1 MRNYSI
7 YYLVKLLWA
16 TFSQKRKLQAIGIVI
31 FSICASFVEI
41 ISISATLPFL
51 TALTNPESL
60 FDLPA
65 MQYFHGEFK
74 SLDLKEWLVML
85 TAFFCATTVMASI
98 TRLALLWGMTKF
110 SFYVGADISQTIFR
124 RTLYQPYAVHIARNT
139 SEVISGVSSKSS
151 HVIHGI
157 ILPTLNIITSSFI
170 LIFVL
175 AGLVAIDPIIAISVF
190 SGFALIYILIMMLAK
205 KRLAV
210 DSRLVATQSEAYL
223 KAQQDGLGGV
233 RDILIDG
240 SQEVFCKIYQ
250 DADLAF
256 RKAES
261 STMFI
266 GLSPRYLIE
275 GLGMVLMAIIAYQM
289 TTRAG
294 VEAGNA
300 IGVMPLLGVLA
311 VGSQRLLPLLQQVY
325 QSATKMRGSRDSL
338 IDTLEL
344 LKQPLPSY
352 LYAEKNVHL
361 PFERSIIFK
370 NVSFR
375 YDLSDRWILE
385 GIDIAIPKGS
395 IVGVIGETGSGKS
408 TLMDLFMG
416 LLTPTLGAI
425 VVDDVSLTE
434 SNIRGWCR
442 HISHVPQSIFLI
454 DGTISENIA
463 FGVPLNE
470 INLNKVIEC
479 AKKACIAEYIDSC
492 PKKYETRVG
501 ERGVQLSG
509 GQRQRIGIAR
519 ALYKN
524 GDVMVFDEATSAL
537 DSETE
542 KMVMDSIHS
551 LGDEIT
557 ILMVAHRLTT
567 LKNCDYILEVKNNYA
582 NLTPVKKLFVS
593 DV

>member
-1 MRNYSI
+1 MREYSI
-7 YYLVKLLWA
+7 LYLVKQLWA
-16 TFSQKRKLQAIGIVI
+16 TFSQKRKIQAIGIVI
-31 FSICASFVEI
+31 FSIFASFVEI

-51 TALTNPESL
+51 TALTDPERL
-60 FDLPA
+60 FDLPV
-65 MQYFHGEFK
+65 MHYFRAEFK
-74 SLDLKEWLVML
+74 SIDLREWLILL
-85 TAFFCATTVMASI
+85 TAFFCATIAIASV

-157 ILPTLNIITSSFI
+157 ILPALNIITSSFI
-170 LIFVL
+170 LIFVM

-190 SGFALIYILIMMLAK
+190 SGFAFIYILIMLLAK
-205 KRLAV
+205 KRLAI
-210 DSRLVATQSEAYL
+210 DSYLVATQSEAYL

-233 RDILIDG
+233 RNILIDG
-240 SQEVFCKIYQ
+240 SQEVFCKIYR

-289 TTRAG
+289 TIQAEVNGDNAVG
-294 VEAGNA
+294 VL
-300 IGVMPLLGVLA
+300 PLLGVLA

-325 QSATKMRGSRDSL
+325 QSATKMRGSKNSL

-352 LYAEKNVHL
+352 LYSKTKEHL
-361 PFERSIIFK
+361 SFERSIVFK
-370 NVSFR
+370 NVSFH
-375 YDLSDRWILE
+375 YSLSDRWILE
-385 GIDIAIPKGS
+385 GIDIEIPKGS

-416 LLTPTLGAI
+416 LLSPTLGEI
-425 VVDDVSLTE
+425 VVDDISISE
-434 SNIRGWCR
+434 SNIRGWCH

-454 DGTISENIA
+454 DGTIAENIA

-470 INLNKVIEC
+470 INLTKVIEC
-479 AKKACIAEYIDSC
+479 AKKACISEFIDSC
-492 PKKYETRVG
+492 PKNYETRVG

-542 KMVMDSIHS
+542 KMVMESIHS

-557 ILMVAHRLTT
+557 ILMVAHRITT
-567 LKNCDYILEVKNNYA
+567 LKNCNYILEVKNNYA
-582 NLTPVKKLFVS
+582 NLTPVKNYL
-593 DV
+593 